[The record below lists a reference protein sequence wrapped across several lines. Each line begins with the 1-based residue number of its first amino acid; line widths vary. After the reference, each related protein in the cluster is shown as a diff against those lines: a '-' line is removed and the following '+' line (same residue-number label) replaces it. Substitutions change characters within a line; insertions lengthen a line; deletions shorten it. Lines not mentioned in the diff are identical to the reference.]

1 MISYNFS
8 VDVKKVSEPKE
19 NPLESSQNERIIDL
33 GLSLEKL
40 VLTMNN
46 TIRELLTTFYTAT
59 VLSCILISFQ
69 LTATLKA
76 EDFNCSNERKIIF
89 CGYIFSSLMYL
100 TRLKFLTES
109 GQRLGT
115 SINQSKRALEEH
127 TLANESSFV
136 LTTHYSSKL
145 KVLQKRLDTYQLVH
159 PISPYSMYNLSRKTF
174 YSTLALIITYIV
186 VLIKLRDGPKQGSDN
201 SIGSCNLQNQTITK
215 QLQESKEDILSIIPI
230 NFNKTFNLAF

>member
-1 MISYNFS
+1 MIFYNFS
-8 VDVKKVSEPKE
+8 ADVQKILEPEK
-19 NPLESSQNERIIDL
+19 NLSESSQKERIIDL

-40 VLTMNN
+40 ILTMNN
-46 TIRELLTTFYTAT
+46 AIRGLLTTFYTAT

-76 EDFNCSNERKIIF
+76 DDFSCSDERKIIF

-100 TRLKFLTES
+100 TRLYFLMDS

-115 SINQSKRALEEH
+115 SINQSKRALEEY
-127 TLANESSFV
+127 TLANESVFV
-136 LTTHYSSKL
+136 LTTHYWSKL
-145 KVLQKRLDTYQLVH
+145 KILQKRLDTYQLVH

-186 VLIKLRDGPKQGSDN
+186 VLIKLRDGPKQGFDN
-201 SIGSCNLQNQTITK
+201 SIGSCNLQNQTI
-215 QLQESKEDILSIIPI
+215 SK
-230 NFNKTFNLAF
+230 